1 MAMTNADVARAV
13 HAILS
18 SETEVTDMFNGDCRG
33 CGECCSRFL
42 PLSPY
47 DLRRL
52 EHYVRENGVKPH
64 EPRGEVDLMCPWLTD
79 GNECAVYA
87 VRPEVCRSYRCDL
100 HCRGELRT
108 FFGAASA
115 EVTDMR
121 ELAER
126 WSDDGQRA

>member
-1 MAMTNADVARAV
+1 MSSAGVAWAA

-18 SETEVTDMFNGDCRG
+18 RETEVTDMYTGDCRG

-52 EHYVRENGVKPH
+52 EPYVHEHGVKPH

-79 GNECAVYA
+79 GKECAVYEA
-87 VRPEVCRSYRCDL
+87 RPEVCRAYRCDQ
-100 HCRGELRT
+100 HKRGELRG

-121 ELAER
+121 VLAER
-126 WSDDGQRA
+126 WGDAGQGD